1 MSRSSL
7 GFRRS
12 FNTGRKLSRE
22 NRKDGGTPHAQQRR
36 RSEHSELHEKR
47 QRSRHDNSE
56 AEKATRSIF
65 GDVPLTDTER
75 RYLWAAQSG
84 NLPAL
89 EMLVEESGTFN
100 LSCRPS
106 IQHQLHHVL
115 HLLELIIAIDSIN
128 KPPSP

>member
-1 MSRSSL
+1 MSRSSR

-12 FNTGRKLSRE
+12 FNNGRKLSHE
-22 NRKDGGTPHAQQRR
+22 NRKDGCTTQQRA
-36 RSEHSELHEKR
+36 RSEHSDMREKR

-89 EMLVEESGTFN
+89 ELLVEEAGTFN
-100 LSCRPS
+100 LSCR
-106 IQHQLHHVL
+106 
-115 HLLELIIAIDSIN
+115 
-128 KPPSP
+128 